1 MNNNEWYE
9 GAGWYAPLEEARPT
23 EKPSVKPEP
32 QEEKEKP
39 RGLTALRVS
48 GGILILLALIV
59 SSSLIFATPT
69 SAPPSVTASL
79 PVSFPTPSPSA
90 SASLPIDP
98 SQFFSRYYTTVQSD
112 TAEYDLE
119 RAELPIDYE
128 QTLVPAS
135 GDELTLQELYD
146 RCSPSIVSAPT
157 PKRALISLLSSAG
170 VATTGIAGLP
180 SAAAIASM
188 A

>member
-69 SAPPSVTASL
+69 SAPPSVKASL
-79 PVSFPTPSPSA
+79 PVSLPTPSPSA

-98 SQFFSRYYTTVQSD
+98 NLAALCDKGMIELMKDSQEKYVAPAAD
-112 TAEYDLE
+112 AIE
-119 RAELPIDYE
+119 RKCAD
-128 QTLVPAS
+128 S
-135 GDELTLQELYD
+135 GD
-146 RCSPSIVSAPT
+146 
-157 PKRALISLLSSAG
+157 
-170 VATTGIAGLP
+170 
-180 SAAAIASM
+180 
-188 A
+188 